1 LTPLTRIIHEHR
13 GTIDK
18 YIGDAI
24 MAFWGAPLA
33 DPEHPRHAVQAALA
47 MTRRLRALEQEFRA
61 HGWPPLRIRIGVNT
75 GMMSVGNMGSEFR
88 MSYTV
93 LGDAVNLASRLEGA
107 AKQYGVSIVIS
118 EYTRERAPEFVCR
131 ELDRV
136 RVKGRM
142 QPVAI
147 FEPLGLEGELPP
159 EQLMELAE
167 YEAALGAFR
176 RQAWDEAMTCFQRLS
191 ARRPD
196 CRLYGLYLDR
206 VAALRAAPPPPDWDG
221 VFSLSVK

>member
-1 LTPLTRIIHEHR
+1 
-13 GTIDK
+13 
-18 YIGDAI
+18 
-24 MAFWGAPLA
+24 
-33 DPEHPRHAVQAALA
+33 
-47 MTRRLRALEQEFRA
+47 
-61 HGWPPLRIRIGVNT
+61 
-75 GMMSVGNMGSEFR
+75 

-118 EYTRERAPEFVCR
+118 EYTRERAPEYVCR

-206 VAALRAAPPPPDWDG
+206 LAAGRAAPPPSDWDG